1 MTRHAVPKGGLVTQ
15 ARLSTGECPVELLQ
29 ELLRFDT
36 TNPPGNERPC
46 IDFLDGLLREAGLVT
61 ERAEKTPGRPNL
73 IARLPGRGR
82 APALLFYGHVDVVSA
97 AGQAWSVPPFAGA
110 IADGYVWGRGALDM
124 KGGVAMMVSAF
135 LRAANGGVAPAGDLV
150 LALVVDEESD
160 GECGA
165 RFLVDEHPDLFRG
178 VRYAIGEFGGF
189 PLRILGRTFYMIQVA
204 EKLPVAVD
212 VVIRGPAGH
221 GARPLRGGAMAKL
234 GRILARLETHRL
246 PVHITP
252 VTRQMIETMAARLP
266 LAGRVVVRRLLHPA
280 FTDRVLGA
288 LGDAGRTFE
297 PLFRNTVN
305 ATIVRGGERLNV
317 IPSEIHIALD
327 ARLLPGYTT
336 DDLLDELRP
345 ILRADGEAHVN
356 PGGERPSE
364 PDLALVG
371 LLGRLLQKRVPDA
384 VPVPY
389 LLPAS
394 SDGRHFAR
402 LGIQTYGY
410 TPMNLPPDV
419 SFFSTIHAADERI
432 PLDAVE
438 FGASVLYDV
447 IRSYEA

>member
-1 MTRHAVPKGGLVTQ
+1 VTL
-15 ARLSTGECPVELLQ
+15 ARLSTGEHPVELLQ

-36 TNPPGNERPC
+36 SNPPGHEGPC
-46 IDFLDGLLREAGLVT
+46 IDFVDGLLKEAGLVT
-61 ERAEKTPGRPNL
+61 ERAERMPGRPNL
-73 IARLPGRGR
+73 IARRPGCGR
-82 APALLFYGHVDVVSA
+82 APALLFCGHVDVVPVV
-97 AGQAWSVPPFAGA
+97 GQPWSVPPFAGA
-110 IADGYVWGRGALDM
+110 VSDGYVWGRGALDM

-135 LRAANGGVAPAGDLV
+135 LRAANDGVAPAGDLV
-150 LALVVDEESD
+150 LALVVDEESGGD
-160 GECGA
+160 CGA
-165 RFLVDEHPDLFRG
+165 RFLVDERPDLLRG

-189 PLRILGRTFYMIQVA
+189 PLHILGRTFYMIQVA
-204 EKLPVAVD
+204 EKSPVAVD

-221 GARPLRGGAMAKL
+221 GARLLRGGAMAKL
-234 GRILARLETHRL
+234 GRILGRLERHRL

-252 VTRQMIETMAARLP
+252 VTRQMIEAMAARLP
-266 LAGRVVVRRLLHPA
+266 FPGRVVVRRLLHPA
-280 FTDRVLGA
+280 LTDRVLDA

-317 IPSEIHIALD
+317 IPSEVHVALD

-345 ILRADGEAHVN
+345 ILRSDGQAHVV
-356 PGGERPSE
+356 PEGGSSSE
-364 PDLALVG
+364 PDLRLVD
-371 LLGRLLQKRVPDA
+371 LLGRLLQKRVPGA

-394 SDGRHFAR
+394 SDGRHLAK

-410 TPMNLPPDV
+410 TPMNLPPGD

-432 PLDAVE
+432 PVEAVE

>member
-1 MTRHAVPKGGLVTQ
+1 
-15 ARLSTGECPVELLQ
+15 
-29 ELLRFDT
+29 
-36 TNPPGNERPC
+36 
-46 IDFLDGLLREAGLVT
+46 
-61 ERAEKTPGRPNL
+61 
-73 IARLPGRGR
+73 
-82 APALLFYGHVDVVSA
+82 
-97 AGQAWSVPPFAGA
+97 
-110 IADGYVWGRGALDM
+110 
-124 KGGVAMMVSAF
+124 
-135 LRAANGGVAPAGDLV
+135 
-150 LALVVDEESD
+150 
-160 GECGA
+160 
-165 RFLVDEHPDLFRG
+165 
-178 VRYAIGEFGGF
+178 
-189 PLRILGRTFYMIQVA
+189 MIQVA

-234 GRILARLETHRL
+234 GRMLARLETHRL

>member
-1 MTRHAVPKGGLVTQ
+1 VTL
-15 ARLSTGECPVELLQ
+15 ARLSTGEHPVELLQ

-36 TNPPGNERPC
+36 SNPPGHEGPC
-46 IDFLDGLLREAGLVT
+46 IDFVDGLLKEAGLVT
-61 ERAEKTPGRPNL
+61 ERAERMPGRPNL
-73 IARLPGRGR
+73 IARRPGCGR
-82 APALLFYGHVDVVSA
+82 APALLFCGHVDVVPVV
-97 AGQAWSVPPFAGA
+97 GQPWSVPPFAGA
-110 IADGYVWGRGALDM
+110 VSDGYVWGRGALDM

-135 LRAANGGVAPAGDLV
+135 LRAANDGVAPAGDLV
-150 LALVVDEESD
+150 LALVVDEESGGD
-160 GECGA
+160 CGA
-165 RFLVDEHPDLFRG
+165 RFLVDERPDLLRG

-189 PLRILGRTFYMIQVA
+189 PLHILGRTFYMIQVA
-204 EKLPVAVD
+204 EKSPVAVD

-221 GARPLRGGAMAKL
+221 GARLLRGGAMAKL
-234 GRILARLETHRL
+234 GRILRRLERHRL

-252 VTRQMIETMAARLP
+252 VTRQMIEAMAARLP
-266 LAGRVVVRRLLHPA
+266 LPGRVVVRRLLHPA
-280 FTDRVLGA
+280 LTDRVLDA

-317 IPSEIHIALD
+317 IPSEIHLALD

-345 ILRADGEAHVN
+345 ILRSDGQAHVV
-356 PGGERPSE
+356 PEGGSSSE
-364 PDLALVG
+364 PDLRLVD
-371 LLGRLLQKRVPDA
+371 LLGRLLQKRVPGA

-394 SDGRHFAR
+394 SDGRHLAK

-410 TPMNLPPDV
+410 TPMNLPPGD

-432 PLDAVE
+432 PVEAVE

>member
-1 MTRHAVPKGGLVTQ
+1 VTQ
-15 ARLSTGECPVELLQ
+15 ARLSTGKRPVELLQ

-46 IDFLDGLLREAGLVT
+46 IDFVDGLLKEAGLVT

-73 IARLPGRGR
+73 VARLPGRGQ

-97 AGQAWSVPPFAGA
+97 ADQTWSVPPFTGA

-135 LRAANGGVAPAGDLV
+135 LRAANGGVTPAGDLV
-150 LALVVDEESD
+150 LALVVDEESGGD
-160 GECGA
+160 CGA

-189 PLRILGRTFYMIQVA
+189 PLRILGRMFYMIQVA

-266 LAGRVVVRRLLHPA
+266 LAGRVVVRRLLHRA
-280 FTDRVLGA
+280 FTDRVLDA
-288 LGDAGRTFE
+288 LGEAGRTFE

-317 IPSEIHIALD
+317 IPSEIHVALD

-336 DDLLDELRP
+336 DDLLNELRP
-345 ILRADGEAHVN
+345 ILRADGEAHVVAEE
-356 PGGERPSE
+356 GRSSE
-364 PDLALVG
+364 PDFRLVD
-371 LLGRLLQKRVPDA
+371 LLGRLLQERVPDA

-432 PLDAVE
+432 PVEAVE

-447 IRSYEA
+447 IRSYEG

>member
-1 MTRHAVPKGGLVTQ
+1 VTL
-15 ARLSTGECPVELLQ
+15 ARLSTGEHPVELLQ

-36 TNPPGNERPC
+36 SNPPGHEGPC
-46 IDFLDGLLREAGLVT
+46 IDFVDGLLKEAGLVT
-61 ERAEKTPGRPNL
+61 ERAEKMPGRPNL
-73 IARLPGRGR
+73 IARRPGCGR
-82 APALLFYGHVDVVSA
+82 APALLFCGHVDVVPVV
-97 AGQAWSVPPFAGA
+97 GQPWSVPPFAGA
-110 IADGYVWGRGALDM
+110 VSDGYVWGRGALDM

-135 LRAANGGVAPAGDLV
+135 LRAANDGVAPAGDLV
-150 LALVVDEESD
+150 LALVVDEESGGD
-160 GECGA
+160 CGA
-165 RFLVDEHPDLFRG
+165 RFLVDERPDLLRG

-189 PLRILGRTFYMIQVA
+189 PLHILGRTFYMIQVA
-204 EKLPVAVD
+204 EKSPVAVD

-221 GARPLRGGAMAKL
+221 GARLLRGGAMAKL
-234 GRILARLETHRL
+234 GRILGRLERHRL

-252 VTRQMIETMAARLP
+252 VTRQMIEAMAARLP
-266 LAGRVVVRRLLHPA
+266 FPGRVVVRRLLHPA
-280 FTDRVLGA
+280 LTDRVLEA

-317 IPSEIHIALD
+317 IPSEIHLALD

-345 ILRADGEAHVN
+345 ILRSDGQAHVV
-356 PGGERPSE
+356 PEGGSSSE
-364 PDLALVG
+364 PDLRLVD
-371 LLGRLLQKRVPDA
+371 LLGRLLQKRVPGA

-394 SDGRHFAR
+394 SDGRHLAK

-410 TPMNLPPDV
+410 TPMNLPPGD

-432 PLDAVE
+432 PVEAVE

>member
-1 MTRHAVPKGGLVTQ
+1 VTQ
-15 ARLSTGECPVELLQ
+15 ARLSTGKRPVELLQ

-46 IDFLDGLLREAGLVT
+46 IDFVDGLLKEAGLVT

-73 IARLPGRGR
+73 VARLPGRGQ

-97 AGQAWSVPPFAGA
+97 ADQTWSVPPFTGA

-135 LRAANGGVAPAGDLV
+135 LRAANGGVTPAGDLV
-150 LALVVDEESD
+150 LALVVDEESGGD
-160 GECGA
+160 CGA

-189 PLRILGRTFYMIQVA
+189 PLRILGRMFYMIQVA

-266 LAGRVVVRRLLHPA
+266 LAGRVVVRRLLHRA
-280 FTDRVLGA
+280 FTDRVLDA
-288 LGDAGRTFE
+288 LGEAGRTFE

-317 IPSEIHIALD
+317 IPSEIHVALD

-336 DDLLDELRP
+336 DDLLDELHP
-345 ILRADGEAHVN
+345 ILRGDGEAHVVAAE
-356 PGGERPSE
+356 GRSSE
-364 PDLALVG
+364 PDLQLAD
-371 LLGRLLQKRVPDA
+371 LLGRLLQERVPDA

-432 PLDAVE
+432 PVEAVE
-438 FGASVLYDV
+438 FGADVLYDV
-447 IRSYEA
+447 IRSYEG

>member
-1 MTRHAVPKGGLVTQ
+1 VTQ
-15 ARLSTGECPVELLQ
+15 ARLSTGKRPVELLQ

-46 IDFLDGLLREAGLVT
+46 IDFVDGLLKEAGLVT

-73 IARLPGRGR
+73 VARLPGRGQ

-97 AGQAWSVPPFAGA
+97 ADQTWSVPPFTGA

-135 LRAANGGVAPAGDLV
+135 LRAANGGVTPAGDLV
-150 LALVVDEESD
+150 LALVVDEESGGD
-160 GECGA
+160 CGA

-189 PLRILGRTFYMIQVA
+189 PLRILGRMFYMIQVA

-266 LAGRVVVRRLLHPA
+266 LAGRVVVRRLLHRA
-280 FTDRVLGA
+280 FTDRVLDA
-288 LGDAGRTFE
+288 LGEAGRTFE

-317 IPSEIHIALD
+317 IPSEIHVALD

-336 DDLLDELRP
+336 DDLLNELRP
-345 ILRADGEAHVN
+345 ILRADGEAHVVAEE
-356 PGGERPSE
+356 GRSSE
-364 PDLALVG
+364 PDFRLVD
-371 LLGRLLQKRVPDA
+371 LLGRLLQERVPDA

-394 SDGRHFAR
+394 SDGRHFAG

-432 PLDAVE
+432 PVEAVE

-447 IRSYEA
+447 IRSYEG

>member
-1 MTRHAVPKGGLVTQ
+1 VRGVPRGGLVTQ
-15 ARLSTGECPVELLQ
+15 AKLSTGECPVELLQ

-36 TNPPGNERPC
+36 SNPPGSEGPC

-61 ERAEKTPGRPNL
+61 ERAEKIPGRPNL

-82 APALLFYGHVDVVSA
+82 APALLFCGHVDVVSA
-97 AGQAWSVPPFAGA
+97 ADQTWSVPPFAGA

-135 LRAANGGVAPAGDLV
+135 LRAANGGVTPAGDLV
-150 LALVVDEESD
+150 LALVVDEESGGD
-160 GECGA
+160 CGA
-165 RFLVDEHPDLFRG
+165 RFLVDERPDLFRG

-234 GRILARLETHRL
+234 GKILARLETHRL
-246 PVHITP
+246 PVHITS
-252 VTRQMIETMAARLP
+252 VTRQMIETMATRLP
-266 LAGRVVVRRLLHPA
+266 FAGRVVVRRLLHRA
-280 FTDRVLGA
+280 FTDRVLDA
-288 LGDAGRTFE
+288 LGEAGRTFE

-317 IPSEIHIALD
+317 IPSEVHIALD

-336 DDLLDELRP
+336 ADLLDELRP
-345 ILRADGEAHVN
+345 ILRGDGEAHVVAEE
-356 PGGERPSE
+356 GRSSE
-364 PDLALVG
+364 PDLQLVD
-371 LLGRLLQKRVPDA
+371 LLGRLLRERVPDA

-402 LGIQTYGY
+402 LGVQTYGY

-432 PLDAVE
+432 PVEAVG
-438 FGASVLYDV
+438 FGADVLYDV
-447 IRSYEA
+447 IRSYEG

>member
-1 MTRHAVPKGGLVTQ
+1 VTQ
-15 ARLSTGECPVELLQ
+15 ARLSTGERPVELLQ

-36 TNPPGNERPC
+36 TNPPGNERQC

-61 ERAEKTPGRPNL
+61 EQAEKTPGRPNL
-73 IARLPGRGR
+73 VARLPGRGR

-135 LRAANGGVAPAGDLV
+135 LRAANGGVTPAGDLV
-150 LALVVDEESD
+150 LALVVDEESGGD
-160 GECGA
+160 CGA

-189 PLRILGRTFYMIQVA
+189 PLRILGRMFYMIQVA

-288 LGDAGRTFE
+288 LGEAGRTFE

-317 IPSEIHIALD
+317 IPSEVHIALD
-327 ARLLPGYTT
+327 ARLLPGYAT
-336 DDLLDELRP
+336 DDLLEELRP

-356 PGGERPSE
+356 PGGERSSE

-394 SDGRHFAR
+394 SDGRHFAG

-432 PLDAVE
+432 PVEAVE

-447 IRSYEA
+447 IRSYEV

>member
-1 MTRHAVPKGGLVTQ
+1 VTL
-15 ARLSTGECPVELLQ
+15 ARLSTGEHPVELLQ

-36 TNPPGNERPC
+36 SNPPGHEGPC
-46 IDFLDGLLREAGLVT
+46 IDFVDGLLKEAGLVT
-61 ERAEKTPGRPNL
+61 ERAERMPGRPNL
-73 IARLPGRGR
+73 IARRPGCGR
-82 APALLFYGHVDVVSA
+82 APALLFCGHVDVVPVV
-97 AGQAWSVPPFAGA
+97 GQPWSVPPFAGA
-110 IADGYVWGRGALDM
+110 VSDGYVWGRGALDM

-135 LRAANGGVAPAGDLV
+135 LRAANDGVAPAGDLV
-150 LALVVDEESD
+150 LALVVDEESGGD
-160 GECGA
+160 CGA
-165 RFLVDEHPDLFRG
+165 RFLVDERPDLLRG

-189 PLRILGRTFYMIQVA
+189 PLHILGRTFYMIQVA
-204 EKLPVAVD
+204 EKSPVAVD

-221 GARPLRGGAMAKL
+221 GARLLRGGAMAKL
-234 GRILARLETHRL
+234 GRILGRLERHRL

-252 VTRQMIETMAARLP
+252 VTRQMIEAMAARLP
-266 LAGRVVVRRLLHPA
+266 FPGRVVVRRLLHPA
-280 FTDRVLGA
+280 LTDRVLDA

-317 IPSEIHIALD
+317 IPSEIHLALD

-345 ILRADGEAHVN
+345 ILRSDGQAHVV
-356 PGGERPSE
+356 PEGGSSSE
-364 PDLALVG
+364 PDLRLVD
-371 LLGRLLQKRVPDA
+371 LLGRLLQKRVPGA

-394 SDGRHFAR
+394 SDGRHLAK

-410 TPMNLPPDV
+410 TPMNLPPGD

-432 PLDAVE
+432 PVEAVE

>member
-1 MTRHAVPKGGLVTQ
+1 VTL
-15 ARLSTGECPVELLQ
+15 ARLSTGEHPVELLQ

-36 TNPPGNERPC
+36 SNPPGHEGPC
-46 IDFLDGLLREAGLVT
+46 IDFVDGLLKEAGLVT
-61 ERAEKTPGRPNL
+61 ERAERMPGRPNL
-73 IARLPGRGR
+73 IARRPGCGR
-82 APALLFYGHVDVVSA
+82 APALLFCGHVDVVPVV
-97 AGQAWSVPPFAGA
+97 GQPWSVPPFAGA
-110 IADGYVWGRGALDM
+110 VSDGYVWGRGALDM

-135 LRAANGGVAPAGDLV
+135 LRAANDGVAPAGDLV
-150 LALVVDEESD
+150 LALVVDEESGGD
-160 GECGA
+160 CGA
-165 RFLVDEHPDLFRG
+165 RFLVDERPDLLRG

-189 PLRILGRTFYMIQVA
+189 PLHILGRTFYMIQVA
-204 EKLPVAVD
+204 EKSPVAVD

-221 GARPLRGGAMAKL
+221 GARLLRGGAMAKL
-234 GRILARLETHRL
+234 GRILRRLERHRL

-252 VTRQMIETMAARLP
+252 VTRQMIEAMAARLP
-266 LAGRVVVRRLLHPA
+266 FPGRVVVRRLLHPA
-280 FTDRVLGA
+280 LTDRVLDA

-317 IPSEIHIALD
+317 IPSEIHLALD

-345 ILRADGEAHVN
+345 ILRSDGQAHVV
-356 PGGERPSE
+356 PEGGSSSE
-364 PDLALVG
+364 PDLRLVD
-371 LLGRLLQKRVPDA
+371 LLGRLLQKRVPGA

-394 SDGRHFAR
+394 SDGRHLAK

-410 TPMNLPPDV
+410 TPMNLPPGD

-432 PLDAVE
+432 PVEAVE

>member
-1 MTRHAVPKGGLVTQ
+1 VTL
-15 ARLSTGECPVELLQ
+15 ARLSTGEHPVELLQ

-36 TNPPGNERPC
+36 SNPPGHEGPC
-46 IDFLDGLLREAGLVT
+46 IDFVDGLLKEAGLVT
-61 ERAEKTPGRPNL
+61 ERAEKMPGRPNL
-73 IARLPGRGR
+73 IARRPGCGR
-82 APALLFYGHVDVVSA
+82 APALLFCGHVDVVPVV
-97 AGQAWSVPPFAGA
+97 GQPWSVPPFAGA
-110 IADGYVWGRGALDM
+110 VSDGYVWGRGALDM

-135 LRAANGGVAPAGDLV
+135 LRAANDGVAPAGDLV
-150 LALVVDEESD
+150 LALVVDEESGGD
-160 GECGA
+160 CGA
-165 RFLVDEHPDLFRG
+165 RFLVDERPDLLRG

-189 PLRILGRTFYMIQVA
+189 PLHILGRTFYMIQVA
-204 EKLPVAVD
+204 EKSPVAVD

-221 GARPLRGGAMAKL
+221 GARLLRGGAMAKL
-234 GRILARLETHRL
+234 GRILRRLERHRL

-252 VTRQMIETMAARLP
+252 VTRQMIEAMAARLP
-266 LAGRVVVRRLLHPA
+266 FPGRVVVRRLLHPA
-280 FTDRVLGA
+280 LTDRVLDA

-317 IPSEIHIALD
+317 IPSEIHLALD

-345 ILRADGEAHVN
+345 ILRSDGQAHVV
-356 PGGERPSE
+356 PEGGSSSE
-364 PDLALVG
+364 PDLRLVD
-371 LLGRLLQKRVPDA
+371 LLGRLLQKRVPGA

-394 SDGRHFAR
+394 SDGRHLAK

-410 TPMNLPPDV
+410 TPMNLPPGD

-432 PLDAVE
+432 PVEAVE

>member
-1 MTRHAVPKGGLVTQ
+1 VTL
-15 ARLSTGECPVELLQ
+15 ARLSTGKHPVELLQ

-36 TNPPGNERPC
+36 SNPPGHEGPC
-46 IDFLDGLLREAGLVT
+46 IDFVDGLLKEAGLVT
-61 ERAEKTPGRPNL
+61 ERAEKMPGRPNL
-73 IARLPGRGR
+73 IARLPGHGR
-82 APALLFYGHVDVVSA
+82 APALLFYGHVDVVPA
-97 AGQAWSVPPFAGA
+97 VDPPWSVPPFAGA
-110 IADGYVWGRGALDM
+110 VSDGYVWGRGALDM

-135 LRAANGGVAPAGDLV
+135 LRAANDGVTPAGDLV
-150 LALVVDEESD
+150 LALVADEESGGD
-160 GECGA
+160 CGA
-165 RFLVDEHPDLFRG
+165 RFLVDERPELLRG

-189 PLRILGRTFYMIQVA
+189 PLHILGRTFYMIQVA

-234 GRILARLETHRL
+234 GRILARLEARRL
-246 PVHITP
+246 PVHVTS
-252 VTRQMIETMAARLP
+252 VTRQMIEAMAARLP
-266 LAGRVVVRRLLHPA
+266 LAGRVVVRRLLNPA
-280 FTDRVLGA
+280 LTDRVLDA
-288 LGDAGRTFE
+288 LGGAGRTFE

-317 IPSEIHIALD
+317 IPSEIHLALD

-345 ILRADGEAHVN
+345 ILRSDGQAHVV
-356 PGGERPSE
+356 PGEGRSSE
-364 PDLALVG
+364 PDLRLVD
-371 LLGRLLQKRVPDA
+371 LLGRLLQQRVPDA

-394 SDGRHFAR
+394 SDGRHLAK

-410 TPMNLPPDV
+410 TPMNLPPEV
-419 SFFSTIHAADERI
+419 SFFSTIHAVDERI
-432 PLDAVE
+432 PLAAVE
-438 FGASVLYDV
+438 FGADVLHDV

>member
-1 MTRHAVPKGGLVTQ
+1 VTQ
-15 ARLSTGECPVELLQ
+15 ARLSTGEHPVELLQ

-36 TNPPGNERPC
+36 SNPPGHEGPC
-46 IDFLDGLLREAGLVT
+46 IDFVEGLLREAGLVT
-61 ERAEKTPGRPNL
+61 ERAEKMPGRPNL
-73 IARLPGRGR
+73 IARLPGCGR
-82 APALLFYGHVDVVSA
+82 APALLFCGHVDVVPV
-97 AGQAWSVPPFAGA
+97 AGQTWSVPPFAGA
-110 IADGYVWGRGALDM
+110 VSDGYVWGRGALDM

-150 LALVVDEESD
+150 LALVVDEESGGD
-160 GECGA
+160 CGA
-165 RFLVDEHPDLFRG
+165 RFLVDERPDLLRG

-189 PLRILGRTFYMIQVA
+189 PLHILGRTFYMIQVA
-204 EKLPVAVD
+204 EKLPVPVD

-221 GARPLRGGAMAKL
+221 GARLLRGGAMAKL
-234 GRILARLETHRL
+234 GRILGRLERHRL

-252 VTRQMIETMAARLP
+252 VTRQMIEAMAARLP
-266 LAGRVVVRRLLHPA
+266 LLGRVVVRRLLNPA
-280 FTDRVLGA
+280 LTDRVLDA

-317 IPSEIHIALD
+317 IPSEVHVALD

-336 DDLLDELRP
+336 DNLLEELRP
-345 ILRADGEAHVN
+345 ILRSDGQAHVV
-356 PGGERPSE
+356 PEGGRSSE
-364 PDLALVG
+364 PDLRLVD
-371 LLGRLLQKRVPDA
+371 LLGRLLQKRVPGA

-394 SDGRHFAR
+394 SDGRHFAK

-410 TPMNLPPDV
+410 TPMNLPPGD

-432 PLDAVE
+432 PLDAVR
-438 FGASVLYDV
+438 FGADVLFDV